1 MFNLGLRIRI
11 YVLILLLSPY
21 DLIFLKILDN
31 IVNVN
36 HNSSRSYDNMD
47 MIDIGKNIKN
57 LRKEKNMSSQELA
70 NIVGISRS
78 QISKIETNS
87 SNPSI
92 DVLIKIARA
101 LDCTVSVIIGES
113 QLLIPPEIKSL
124 IEASDFLTPNEINML
139 TNFLKSIRSKQ
150 SDK

>member
-1 MFNLGLRIRI
+1 MGM
-11 YVLILLLSPY
+11 V
-21 DLIFLKILDN
+21 
-31 IVNVN
+31 
-36 HNSSRSYDNMD
+36 
-47 MIDIGKNIKN
+47 DIGKNIKN
-57 LRKEKNMSSQELA
+57 LRTANNMSTQELA

-101 LDCTVSVIIGES
+101 LNCTVSEIIGES
-113 QLLIPPEIKSL
+113 QLLIPPEVKSL
-124 IEASDFLTPNEINML
+124 IGASDFLTPNEINML
-139 TNFLKSIRSKQ
+139 TNFLKSIKSKQ